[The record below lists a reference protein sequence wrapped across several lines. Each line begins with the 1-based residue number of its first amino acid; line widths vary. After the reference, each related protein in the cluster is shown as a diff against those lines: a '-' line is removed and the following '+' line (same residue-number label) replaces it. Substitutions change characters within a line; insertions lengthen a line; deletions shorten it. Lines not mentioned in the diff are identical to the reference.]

1 MWEPPVPIQKNTAPA
16 AGNQAHKFK
25 SEIDRHTL
33 TDSQELYALLGQI
46 ADLADH
52 ARRGLDLA
60 GYQIASS
67 TVAEMIGYARETAKL
82 TKKMEGK

>member
-1 MWEPPVPIQKNTAPA
+1 MPIQKNTASP
-16 AGNQAHKFK
+16 AGNQAQKPK
-25 SEIDRHTL
+25 SDHDRQKM
-33 TDSQELYALLGQI
+33 TDAQELYALLGQI